1 MRFVVTVRGE
11 YQIVIPKEL
20 REALHISP
28 GDQLLAEV
36 VEAGEIRLRRRP
48 RSYTQAL
55 KGLHKHVWQGVD
67 ALEYLDEERGGREN
81 MK

>member
-1 MRFVVTVRGE
+1 MRSVVTVSTK

-36 VEAGEIRLRRRP
+36 METGEIRLRRRP

-55 KGLHKHVWQGVD
+55 QGLHKHVWKGVD
-67 ALEYLDEERGGREN
+67 AVDYVHEERAGWEN
-81 MK
+81 LK